1 MFATEST
8 AIINHE
14 NDQLEF
20 RLTRRKYGRKT
31 FTWAEVKNGDRW
43 VSCGDPW
50 PCTTPPK
57 KQLIAAA
64 LYARNPDDQ
73 DAQDALVSAF
83 ATKKKTGA
91 RA

>member
-1 MFATEST
+1 MLKVTPHGNNSKLGPGVET
-8 AIINHE
+8 TYRPVGI
-14 NDQLEF
+14 
-20 RLTRRKYGRKT
+20 TCP
-31 FTWAEVKNGDRW
+31 GDRW